1 MTYRSVDKPT
11 EMSTLKFPRWAILS
25 GFNRTLLNRPTGL
38 AAPAGSVFHGE
49 EKQHLTLD
57 MHWDFPPSLLKA
69 LNGF

>member
-11 EMSTLKFPRWAILS
+11 EVSTLKFPCRAILP
-25 GFNRTLLNRPTGL
+25 GFNRTLLNGPTGL
-38 AAPAGSVFHGE
+38 VVPAGSVFHGE

-57 MHWDFPPSLLKA
+57 MHGDVPPSLLKA